1 MRSAVLAAMA
11 SVQCVYTFAV
21 VPMSVCPSALDT
33 SSSSAPAS
41 SCRVAKAWRKSW
53 KRWRGSPATAR
64 MACRSLVTLRDSSAP
79 FDLSDWPVEGKPFGP
94 REARETFAYLRS
106 FSPDL
111 RIEIEELL
119 ADGDQVVAWLRA
131 TGSSPSGRRGD
142 FRHAHRFRLRDG
154 LIVEHWAVRDDLRAM
169 VQAGVVAPPGPPN

>member
-1 MRSAVLAAMA
+1 LDDVQERNK
-11 SVQCVYTFAV
+11 SVIEAHAR
-21 VPMSVCPSALDT
+21 ALDT
-33 SSSSAPAS
+33 GDVDAFAATHAEGGTNHAP
-41 SCRVAKAWRKSW
+41 
-53 KRWRGSPATAR
+53 
-64 MACRSLVTLRDSSAP
+64 AP
-79 FDLSDWPVEGKPFGP
+79 FDLSEWPVGGKPFGP
-94 REARETFAYLRS
+94 KEARETFAYLRS

-131 TGSSPSGRRGD
+131 TGSSPSGRRVD

-169 VQAGVVAPPGPPN
+169 VQAGVVAPPGPPR